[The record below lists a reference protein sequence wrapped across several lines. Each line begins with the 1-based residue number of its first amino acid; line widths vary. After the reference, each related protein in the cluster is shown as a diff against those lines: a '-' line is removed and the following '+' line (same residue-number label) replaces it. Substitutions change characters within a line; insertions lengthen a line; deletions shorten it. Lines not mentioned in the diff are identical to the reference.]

1 MSPAEHLRPLEPLI
15 GRWRRSGF
23 ILDDD
28 GSTPRA
34 RCATASGRRGTKL
47 VSSRGWARSHDRA
60 LGTRGQRPV
69 GSVDEDA
76 IRPGLDSRLSVRY
89 LTPVPDAPARTETA
103 VIAPTPEAEPLI
115 GEHRQTSTRQLLG
128 ACLPTSPCCIPSFH
142 RPLSPCTPQGS
153 TLIAGTN
160 RPET

>member
-47 VSSRGWARSHDRA
+47 ASSRGWARSHDRA

-76 IRPGLDSRLSVRY
+76 IRPGLDSRLSA
-89 LTPVPDAPARTETA
+89 LPDACTGRPGPDGDCRHRRHTRSRAADRRAPSDFDAAAWGVPAHVTVLHPFVSPTA
-103 VIAPTPEAEPLI
+103 ITL
-115 GEHRQTSTRQLLG
+115 HTSGLNPDCRNKP
-128 ACLPTSPCCIPSFH
+128 A
-142 RPLSPCTPQGS
+142 
-153 TLIAGTN
+153 
-160 RPET
+160 